1 MGDILRFELRFR
13 FRQVSTY
20 VFFLVLFLLA
30 FGLMASDAVKIS
42 GGDGQTKANAPIVLG
57 QITGILGAFG
67 AVIASAL
74 VGTAIYRDFEAQAHE
89 LFFTTRLKKFA
100 YYFGRFIGAFIVT
113 LFVYSGLLWGLLIGS
128 AMPWVDKATL
138 MPFRAASY
146 ANIFWLILLPNVF
159 LISALFFVFG
169 AITRSLLA
177 IYALGVGLLV
187 GWAVSSGLL
196 RALDNRTIAALF
208 DPFGL
213 AAIGAVTRYWSL
225 AEKNAQLL
233 PLAGALLWNRL
244 LWVGVG
250 AAILTGGYRIFQF
263 AARGPALVRRVRAD
277 VSPAPLGGLAPVAT
291 KHSGGALWP
300 LIRFYTIDMVR
311 SVPFL
316 IIVLAG
322 MLMLVVS
329 AWNAD
334 EIFDNAVYPVTR
346 IMVEQVAGS
355 FGLFLMIIVTFYS
368 GELVWRE
375 RTLKLDGIHDALK
388 VPSAVVMA
396 AKFIALALTLAGL
409 LLLVML
415 SGMLVQLFKGYTHLE
430 PGLYLS
436 FLFIGYPTLLC
447 LSALAFTIHTVVNQ
461 KFLGHT
467 LMIVS
472 YVVTAVLPAI
482 GVEHN
487 LLHFGETPSI
497 TYSDMNGYGPFLV
510 PVFWFSLYWLLIS
523 CLLLLLTRKLWV
535 RGKDE
540 ALKLRWQTGRLSP
553 LWMPLAAGV
562 LATAGW
568 IFYNTNVLQRFETAK
583 TKLKSQVTYEK
594 TYKARWEKAPMPR
607 IVAADLDV
615 TLWPEKG
622 QYRVKG
628 VYTLKNK
635 TAKPISEI
643 LVDFNRDLTV
653 HQMELAGGADLLF
666 EDKALGERGY
676 RLKTPLTPGK
686 EITFT
691 FDLAEER
698 RGFPNDGPETA
709 VVANGTFLTM
719 PGPSIGYQ
727 KDAEISDVNERRK
740 QGLPPRPRR
749 RPASD
754 LEARKNT
761 YLGSDADWIKFA
773 ATVRTEPGQIAIA
786 PGYLQREWDEA
797 GRRCF
802 RYEMD
807 APIRN
812 FYTFVSA
819 RYKVQKDS
827 WTSPEGKK
835 VAVEVY
841 YHPDHAYNIKRMID
855 GVKAALTYC
864 SKNFSPY
871 QFRQARI
878 LEFPAYA
885 QFAQSF
891 PNTIPYSESI
901 GFILKVDPKKPE
913 ITDVPFYVSAHEM
926 AHQWWAHQV
935 LGADVEGSEMLAES
949 LAEYSALMT
958 LKAHYGTEF
967 LESFMD
973 NDRDRYLRGRGSERE
988 EENPLL
994 KVQSQ
999 QYIHYPKGALVFYA
1013 LAQRIGEA
1021 KLNAVLK
1028 KFVQKTAFQEPP
1040 YTTSLELYELLKE
1053 ATPEADRGYLADLF
1067 ERITLYDLRVTGATT
1082 KEIGKKWRTTV
1093 TISAA
1098 KHYADGVGNETEAPL
1113 DEPVPVTLRVGT
1125 DDDLPHGKTVGDKI
1139 VRLKTGTQTIT
1150 IDTDQIP
1157 TQVIVDP
1164 LHQYIDRTSE
1174 DNVHEV
1180 KQSP

>member
-13 FRQVSTY
+13 FRQISTY
-20 VFFLVLFLLA
+20 VFFIVMFLLA
-30 FGLMASDAVKIS
+30 FGLMASDAVKIG
-42 GGDGQTKANAPIVLG
+42 GGDGQVKANAPIVLA
-57 QITGILGAFG
+57 QVTGILGAFG

-89 LFFTTRLKKFA
+89 LFFTTRLTKSA

-113 LFVYSGLLWGLLIGS
+113 LFVYSGLLFGLLIGT

-146 ANIFWLILLPNVF
+146 GNTFWIILLPNVF

-169 AITRSLLA
+169 ALTRSLLA

-187 GWAVSSGLL
+187 GWGVSSGLL
-196 RALDNRTIAALF
+196 RSLDNRTIAALF

-213 AAIGAVTRYWSL
+213 AAIGTITRYWPL
-225 AEKNAQLL
+225 AEKNAELL
-233 PLAGALLWNRL
+233 PFTGALLWNRL
-244 LWVGVG
+244 LWLGAG
-250 AAILTGGYRIFQF
+250 AAILFGGYRIFQF
-263 AARGPALVRRVRAD
+263 AARPPALARRNRTI
-277 VSPAPLGGLAPVAT
+277 LAPPPAGHAPFAT
-291 KHSGGALWP
+291 KRSGGALWP
-300 LIRFYTIDMVR
+300 LIRFYTIDIVR
-311 SVPFL
+311 SIPFL

-322 MLMLVVS
+322 MLLLMVS
-329 AWNAD
+329 AWSAD
-334 EIFDNAVYPVTR
+334 EVFDNSVYPVTR

-355 FGLFLMIIVTFYS
+355 FMLFFLILVTFYS

-388 VPSAVVMA
+388 VSSTVVMA

-409 LLLVML
+409 CIVVML
-415 SGMLVQLFKGYTHLE
+415 SGMLVQLLKGYTHLE

-436 FLFIGYPTLLC
+436 YLFMVVYPTLLC
-447 LSALAFTIHTVVNQ
+447 LAALAFTIHTVVNQ

-472 YVVTAVLPAI
+472 YVVIAILPAV
-482 GVEHN
+482 GLEHS
-487 LLHFGETPSI
+487 LLLFGNTPDV

-510 PVFWFSLYWLLIS
+510 SLFWFTLYWLLVS
-523 CLLLLLTRKLWV
+523 GLLLVLTHKLWV

-540 ALKLRWQTGRLSP
+540 ALKLRWRTGRISS
-553 LWMPLAAGV
+553 LWIPLAIGA
-562 LATAGW
+562 LAVGGW
-568 IFYNTNVLQRFETAK
+568 IFYNTNILQRFETEK
-583 TKLKSQVTYEK
+583 TKLKYQVTYEK
-594 TYKARWEKAPMPR
+594 TYKAKWEKAPMPR

-615 TLWPEKG
+615 TLWPERS

-635 TAKPISEI
+635 TSKPISEI

-666 EDKALGERGY
+666 EDKPLGERGY
-676 RLKTPLTPGK
+676 QLKAPLAPGK

-698 RGFPNDGPETA
+698 RGFSNDGPETA
-709 VVANGTFLTM
+709 VVQNGTFLTM

-727 KDAEISDVNERRK
+727 KGAEISDANERRK
-740 QGLPPRPRR
+740 QGLPARPRR
-749 RPASD
+749 RPATD

-841 YHPDHAYNIKRMID
+841 YHPDHAYNIQRMID

-864 SKNFSPY
+864 DKNFSPY

-878 LEFPAYA
+878 LEFPVYA
-885 QFAQSF
+885 QFAQAF
-891 PNTIPYSESI
+891 PNTIPYSEGI
-901 GFILKVDPKKPE
+901 GFILKVDPNKPQV
-913 ITDVPFYVSAHEM
+913 TDVPFYISAHEI

-935 LGADVEGSEMLAES
+935 LGADVEGSEMLSES
-949 LAEYSALMT
+949 LAEYSSLMA
-958 LKAHYGTEF
+958 LKAHYGNEF

-973 NDRDRYLRGRGSERE
+973 GDRDRYLRGRGSERE

-999 QYIHYPKGALVFYA
+999 QYIHYPKGALVFFA
-1013 LAQRIGEA
+1013 VAQRIGEA
-1021 KLNAVLK
+1021 KLNAALK

-1040 YTTSLELYELLKE
+1040 YTTSLELYALLKE
-1053 ATPEADRGYLADLF
+1053 ATPRADRGYLADLF
-1067 ERITLYDLRVTGATT
+1067 ERITLYDLRVTEAATKQVGNT
-1082 KEIGKKWRTTV
+1082 WRTTL

-1098 KHYADGVGNETEAPL
+1098 KNYADGVGNETEAAF
-1113 DEPVPVTLRVGT
+1113 DEPVPITLRVGT
-1125 DDDLPHGKTVGDKI
+1125 DDGKPHGKTVGDKI
-1139 VRLKTGTQTIT
+1139 VRLKTGTQTVT
-1150 IDTDQIP
+1150 IDTKEMP
-1157 TQVIVDP
+1157 TQVVVDP

-1174 DNVHEV
+1174 DNVRTIDY
-1180 KQSP
+1180 